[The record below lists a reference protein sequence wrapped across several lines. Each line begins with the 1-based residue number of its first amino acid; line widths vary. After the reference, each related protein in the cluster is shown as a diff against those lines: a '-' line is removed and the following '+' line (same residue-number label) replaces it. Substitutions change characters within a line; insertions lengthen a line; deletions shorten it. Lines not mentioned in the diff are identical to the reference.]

1 MEFTAQIYSQSVFPS
16 KLLIEFLYAFLHQSE
31 LAADGADGCIKHL
44 IVPEAGC
51 ICGIFGHE
59 KEYVI
64 PFGDVKQIGD
74 DLILVEMK
82 KPKDAEKPCKDG
94 KK

>member
-1 MEFTAQIYSQSVFPS
+1 MRFSDLKRKEVVNICDCKRLGFVGDLDFDPKT
-16 KLLIEFLYAFLHQSE
+16 
-31 LAADGADGCIKHL
+31 GCIKHL

-64 PFGDVKQIGD
+64 PFSDVKQIGD

-82 KPKDAEKPCKDG
+82 KPKDTEKPCKDS